1 MAQVLKL
8 TAAGLPQEWLTL
20 EEAALHYAKGE
31 VMWELGAEL
40 ATLRGGINA
49 ISGLQ
54 SKITI
59 NSIISVGGGHSK
71 ISPFDIVPALTN
83 HKLFHRDRH
92 VCAYCAGR
100 FRTEE
105 LEREHIVPSSRGGG
119 DTWMNCVASCHSC
132 NQHKSNRL
140 PHEVGMLLVY
150 APYVPSLWEDMIL
163 RNRRILADQM
173 EFLAANL
180 PRTSRLHS

>member
-1 MAQVLKL
+1 MVHVLKL
-8 TAAGLPQEWLTL
+8 TAAGLPQEWLSL

-49 ISGLQ
+49 VSGLQ
-54 SKITI
+54 SKITV
-59 NSIISVGGGHSK
+59 NSIIAVPGHSK
-71 ISPFDIVPALTN
+71 VNPFDVVPALTN
-83 HKLFHRDRH
+83 PKLFSRDRH
-92 VCAYCAGR
+92 ICGYCGKRCSADE
-100 FRTEE
+100 T
-105 LEREHIVPSSRGGG
+105 EREHIVPTSRGGN
-119 DTWMNCVASCHSC
+119 DTWMNCVTSCHAC
-132 NQHKSNRL
+132 NQYKGARL
-140 PHEVGMLLVY
+140 PHEVGMTLLY

-180 PRTSRLHS
+180 PRTSRLHG